1 MHRRFN
7 IALLVLPLIAATA
20 AAQTPGTTAPPAQA
34 AQAAP
39 ADPATLRVAP
49 SGRVRTELTL
59 SAPRV
64 QGQPAPAAQKI
75 WIDYGQ
81 PHARGRTV
89 LGGLIPYDS
98 VYRFGANAAT
108 TFHTDVDLNIGET
121 AVPRGDYTLFLV
133 ASRTGAK
140 LVVSRQ
146 TGQWGTMYD
155 ASRDLARIDMT
166 TRTLAE
172 PVESFTISLVPA
184 ATQDGAP
191 ASGRLVAAWGTAEF
205 SVPWRVGR

>member
-1 MHRRFN
+1 MRRYLAPTF
-7 IALLVLPLIAATA
+7 ALSLLAATA
-20 AAQTPGTTAPPAQA
+20 GAQNPMPTAAPAQA
-34 AQAAP
+34 ATAP
-39 ADPATLRVAP
+39 VDPSTLRVAP

-81 PHARGRTV
+81 PHARGRAV
-89 LGGLIPYDS
+89 LGGLIPYDT

-108 TFHTDVDLNIGET
+108 AFHTDVDLNIGGT
-121 AVPRGDYTLFLV
+121 TVPRGDYTLFLL

-155 ASRDLARIDMT
+155 PTRDLARIDMT

-172 PVESFTISLVPA
+172 PVESFTVTLVPA
-184 ATQDGAP
+184 ATQEGSA
-191 ASGRLVAAWGTAEF
+191 ASGRLVAAWGTTEF
-205 SVPWRVGR
+205 SAPWRVGR

>member
-1 MHRRFN
+1 MLRRFLAPTF
-7 IALLVLPLIAATA
+7 ALALAGTAGAQAPTPAAT
-20 AAQTPGTTAPPAQA
+20 PAQA
-34 AQAAP
+34 AAAAP
-39 ADPATLRVAP
+39 VDPSALRVAP
-49 SGRVRTELTL
+49 SGRVRAELTL

-64 QGQPAPAAQKI
+64 QGQAATPAQKI

-81 PHARGRTV
+81 PHARGRAV
-89 LGGLIPYDS
+89 LGGLVPYDTI
-98 VYRFGANAAT
+98 YRFGANAAT
-108 TFHTDVDLNIGET
+108 AFHTDVDLNIGGT
-121 AVPRGDYTLFLV
+121 AVPRGDYTLVLL

-155 ASRDLARIDMT
+155 AARDLARIDMT

-172 PVESFTISLVPA
+172 PVESFTITLVPA
-184 ATQDGAP
+184 ATQEGAA
-191 ASGRLVAAWGTAEF
+191 ASGRLVAAWGTSEF